1 VITWLSSYPRSGN
14 TFVRI
19 LLNSGFAAGSCSVY
33 NDTDISGN
41 ADLASITGH
50 RALPERINDADF
62 DLEAQRAGKQVV
74 FVKTHEITPALV
86 NPGDRV
92 IYIVRDGREAVMSHA
107 RYERDIMQRDVSV
120 RELIMGMHFPGGS
133 WADHL
138 RNWNPLGR
146 EDTLLLRFE
155 ELITDP
161 DAALDRLS
169 EFTGLPVRS
178 RDIPE
183 FVDLQQIDARFFSS
197 GQKDSYRHSMPADAE
212 ALFWL
217 HCHREMRAMAYLD
230 NAPEWLA
237 RLDKALLE
245 QITDALQRSATDL
258 VARQAQMQQ
267 ASQQQAEQQQ
277 AHIHYRDRLVRELRH
292 DLDHQTRELE
302 LMRAQTF
309 QIQDELAF
317 YYRAFNTRDEQLE
330 QFLLND
336 PQLRL
341 ARLVRKTS

>member
-1 VITWLSSYPRSGN
+1 
-14 TFVRI
+14 
-19 LLNSGFAAGSCSVY
+19 
-33 NDTDISGN
+33 
-41 ADLASITGH
+41 
-50 RALPERINDADF
+50 
-62 DLEAQRAGKQVV
+62 
-74 FVKTHEITPALV
+74 
-86 NPGDRV
+86 
-92 IYIVRDGREAVMSHA
+92 
-107 RYERDIMQRDVSV
+107 
-120 RELIMGMHFPGGS
+120 
-133 WADHL
+133 
-138 RNWNPLGR
+138 
-146 EDTLLLRFE
+146 
-155 ELITDP
+155 
-161 DAALDRLS
+161 
-169 EFTGLPVRS
+169 
-178 RDIPE
+178 
-183 FVDLQQIDARFFSS
+183 
-197 GQKDSYRHSMPADAE
+197 
-212 ALFWL
+212 
-217 HCHREMRAMAYLD
+217 LD